1 VHRDIWFLLARQ
13 PSVYARFIYHRAMA
27 AVTVRDLVVRYD
39 ATTVLDRV
47 SVSVASGELLML
59 LGPSGCGKT
68 TLLRSIAGFVAP
80 SAGAILFDDEDV
92 TRRPAHARDV
102 GMVFQSF
109 ALWPHMTV
117 AENVG
122 FGLRERRVP
131 APEIAKRVDAA
142 LESTRMGGTGKRPID
157 QLSGGEQQR
166 VALARALVIRPR
178 CLLLDEP
185 LSNLDAK
192 LRQSMREEIRRLCK
206 SAGLTTIYVTH
217 DQKEALAIADRI
229 AVMQK
234 GHILQIGAPAEIYRR
249 PRSRAV
255 ATFIGETNLFQARVA
270 GADAGGI
277 RVDSP
282 IGAFVAAPDQTFV
295 PAPGSEVWVS
305 IRPECLRA
313 TASPAS
319 PNVLRGELRSDGSL
333 YLGEIAERR
342 VRVGGLS
349 LTSYELNPTAAAVAA
364 AEATFEVAPADVVLL
379 PLDSTPRLAPDG
391 AT

>member
-1 VHRDIWFLLARQ
+1 
-13 PSVYARFIYHRAMA
+13 M
-27 AVTVRDLVVRYD
+27 
-39 ATTVLDRV
+39 
-47 SVSVASGELLML
+47 SG
-59 LGPSGCGKT
+59 
-68 TLLRSIAGFVAP
+68 
-80 SAGAILFDDEDV
+80 
-92 TRRPAHARDV
+92 RPPHARDV

-131 APEIAKRVDAA
+131 AAEIASRVEAA
-142 LESTRMGGTGKRPID
+142 LESTRMGGYGRRPID
-157 QLSGGEQQR
+157 ELSGGEQQR

-192 LRQSMREEIRRLCK
+192 LRQSMRDEIRRLCK

-249 PRSRAV
+249 PRTRAV
-255 ATFIGETNLFQARVA
+255 ATFIGETNLFEARVVA
-270 GADAGGI
+270 ADAGGI
-277 RVDSP
+277 RVESP
-282 IGAFVAAPDQTFV
+282 IGTLVAAPDQTFSP
-295 PAPGSEVWVS
+295 PAGSNVWVS

-313 TASPAS
+313 TAAPAS
-319 PNVLRGELRSDGSL
+319 PNVLRGDVRGDGSL
-333 YLGEIAERR
+333 YLGEIAERKLR
-342 VRVGGLS
+342 IGDTS
-349 LTSYELNPTAAAVAA
+349 LTSYELNPTAAAVATA
-364 AEATFEVAPADVVLL
+364 AATFEVAPEDVVLL
-379 PLDSTPRLAPDG
+379 PVDSTAPG
-391 AT
+391 AAE

>member
-1 VHRDIWFLLARQ
+1 MTSLLSTGA
-13 PSVYARFIYHRAMA
+13 VYIRSFNYHRAMA
-27 AVTVRDLVVRYD
+27 AVTVQDLLVRYD
-39 ATTVLDRV
+39 TAVALDRV
-47 SVSVASGELLML
+47 SLSVGSGELLML

-68 TLLRSIAGFVAP
+68 TLLRSIAGFIQP
-80 SAGAILFDDEDV
+80 DAGSIRFDDEEM
-92 TRRPAHARDV
+92 TGRPTHLRNV

-122 FGLRERRVP
+122 FGLRERRV
-131 APEIAKRVDAA
+131 AKPEIATRVEEA
-142 LESTRMGGTGKRPID
+142 LASTRMAGYGPRRVD
-157 QLSGGEQQR
+157 ELSGGEQQR
-166 VALARALVIRPR
+166 VALARALVIKPR

-206 SAGLTTIYVTH
+206 TAGLTTIYVTH

-234 GHILQIGAPAEIYRR
+234 GRILQIGTPAEIYRR

-255 ATFIGETNLFQARVA
+255 ATFIGETNLFEGRVVA
-270 GADAGGI
+270 ADASGI

-282 IGAFVAAPDQTFV
+282 IGALVAAPDPAFS
-295 PAPGSEVWVS
+295 PAPDSEVWIS

-313 TASPAS
+313 AASPPTS
-319 PNVLRGELRSDGSL
+319 PNVLRGEVRDDGSL
-333 YLGEIAERR
+333 YLGEIAERKLHI
-342 VRVGGLS
+342 GAAS
-349 LTSYELNPTAAAVAA
+349 LTRYELNPTAAAAA
-364 AEATFEVAPADVVLL
+364 ASAASFEVAPEDVVLL
-379 PLDSTPRLAPDG
+379 PPEPTAPGD
-391 AT
+391 AA

>member
-1 VHRDIWFLLARQ
+1 
-13 PSVYARFIYHRAMA
+13 MA
-27 AVTVRDLVVRYD
+27 AVTVKDLVVRYD

-47 SVSVASGELLML
+47 SVSVAGGELLML

-68 TLLRSIAGFVAP
+68 TLLRSIAGFIEP
-80 SAGAILFDDEDV
+80 SAGTIHFDADDV
-92 TRRPAHARDV
+92 SRRPAHARDV

-122 FGLRERRVP
+122 FGLRERRLP
-131 APEIAKRVDAA
+131 AAEIASRVEAA
-142 LESTRMGGTGKRPID
+142 LESTRMGGYGKRPID

-206 SAGLTTIYVTH
+206 SAGLTTVYVTH

-234 GHILQIGAPAEIYRR
+234 GHILQIGTPAEVYRR

-255 ATFIGETNLFQARVA
+255 ATFIGETNLLDGRVTSMDA
-270 GADAGGI
+270 GAI

-282 IGAFVAAPDQTFV
+282 IGALTAAPDQTFT
-295 PAPGSEVWVS
+295 PAVGDAVSIS

-313 TASPAS
+313 TASPTW
-319 PNVLRGELRSDGSL
+319 PNVLRADVRADGSL
-333 YLGEIAERR
+333 YLGEIAERQLR
-342 VRVGGLS
+342 IGDVS
-349 LTSYELNPTAAAVAA
+349 LMSYELNPTAAVATAA
-364 AEATFEVAPADVVLL
+364 ATTFEVAPADVVLL
-379 PLDSTPRLAPDG
+379 PAGETA
-391 AT
+391 A